1 MNQHDQNNQSTGQ
14 SYSNHSDSKLDSD
27 QGTHKT
33 IVYDVP
39 TRAFHWIF
47 AVLFVIAFIIG
58 KTVDDESIVFT
69 YHMLLGLTLGFTILM
84 RLLWGV
90 VGSKHAKWS
99 SFSLNLKDLIDYL
112 KGVIFSDA
120 KSVKKY
126 YGHNPASSWAAVIM
140 IACGL
145 GLTITGLLMISG
157 QKEAFEDIH
166 ELFST
171 IFVLVAI
178 AHVVGVIV
186 HSVKHKE
193 MIGLS
198 MISGKKDGHSESE
211 GITNSHAILGV
222 VFVILVAAFGGNL
235 VKNFDTSTGQLN
247 FFGKILQLTENEE
260 GDKADNNET
269 TKNKE
274 DTGDNK
280 SDDNTNNKAIDRDHD
295 KDDND

>member
-1 MNQHDQNNQSTGQ
+1 MNQNDQTNKTGNQT
-14 SYSNHSDSKLDSD
+14 L
-27 QGTHKT
+27 
-33 IVYDVP
+33 VYDVP

-47 AVLFVIAFIIG
+47 AALFVIAFIIG

-84 RLLWGV
+84 RLFWGV

-99 SFSLNLKDLIDYL
+99 SFSLNPKELIDYL
-112 KGVIFSDA
+112 KGVISSKA
-120 KSVKKY
+120 NSVKKY

-140 IACGL
+140 IVCGL
-145 GLTITGLLMISG
+145 GLTITGLLMVSG

-171 IFVLVAI
+171 IFVIVAI
-178 AHVVGVIV
+178 AHVAGVIV
-186 HSVKHKE
+186 HTVKHKE

-211 GITNSHAILGV
+211 GITNSHAVLGF

-235 VKNFDTSTGQLN
+235 VKNFNTSTGQLN
-247 FFGKILQLTENEE
+247 LFGKILQLTENEE
-260 GDKADNNET
+260 GDKADNNEVNDST
-269 TKNKE
+269 ENKIPNNKE
-274 DTGDNK
+274 NTTDNK
-280 SDDNTNNKAIDRDHD
+280 SDDNVDNKATGRDHD